1 MLTKNDTVQSETIDL
16 VIEPQ
21 SSFVVID
28 QHTGAVKAL
37 VGGRGDK
44 NASRTLNRATDS
56 VRQPGSTFKILSTYL
71 PALDTAGMTLA
82 TVQDDALYYYPGT
95 KRKVKNWY
103 GNSYRG
109 LTSLREAM
117 AQSMNVVAVKTLN
130 DVSPKI
136 GYDYLLNLG
145 FTTLVD
151 NYTSQDG
158 KTYTDISLSRLLLE
172 D

>member
-1 MLTKNDTVQSETIDL
+1 
-16 VIEPQ
+16 
-21 SSFVVID
+21 
-28 QHTGAVKAL
+28 
-37 VGGRGDK
+37 
-44 NASRTLNRATDS
+44 
-56 VRQPGSTFKILSTYL
+56 
-71 PALDTAGMTLA
+71 MTLA

-117 AQSMNVVAVKTLN
+117 AQSMNVIAVKTLN

-158 KTYTDISLSRLLLE
+158 KTYTDISLPLALGGLTKALPT
-172 D
+172 